1 MVFLWFLVQSTR
13 GYWLIFRSESPWT
26 RRLEDECRRED
37 ERRNAQRRERGRG
50 EGQQLSPLKIAILM
64 DDYMDIIWIFST
76 IKDRRFKY
84 GDIHHHSSTILV
96 IIRESSL
103 NYGCLSTNSDFNEF

>member
-1 MVFLWFLVQSTR
+1 MFTR

-26 RRLEDECRRED
+26 RRLEDERRRED

-50 EGQQLSPLKIAILM
+50 EGLEIVEPFEDSHFDGWIL
-64 DDYMDIIWIFST
+64 YGYYTDIIWIFST
-76 IKDRRFKY
+76 IKDRGFKY
-84 GDIHHHSSTILV
+84 GDIHHHSSIILA
-96 IIRESSL
+96 IKRGFSL